1 MIAMQ
6 TTRFLK
12 LDEWRQ
18 KIKREKK
25 GEKEKKCQNEKE
37 KKSNSVSNRGL
48 EPGGIR
54 STSATLTTELPVL
67 WCKSS

>member
-25 GEKEKKCQNEKE
+25 GEKEKKCQNAKE
-37 KKSNSVSNRGL
+37 KKNRTRSRIGVSNL
-48 EPGGIR
+48 VA
-54 STSATLTTELPVL
+54 SAARPQL
-67 WCKSS
+67 

>member
-18 KIKREKK
+18 KNQKRKEGRKGKK
-25 GEKEKKCQNEKE
+25 MSK
-37 KKSNSVSNRGL
+37 
-48 EPGGIR
+48 
-54 STSATLTTELPVL
+54 
-67 WCKSS
+67 

>member
-37 KKSNSVSNRGL
+37 KKSNSVSNRS
-48 EPGGIR
+48 R
-54 STSATLTTELPVL
+54 T
-67 WCKSS
+67 W

>member
-18 KIKREKK
+18 KNQKTKEGRKGKK
-25 GEKEKKCQNEKE
+25 MSK
-37 KKSNSVSNRGL
+37 
-48 EPGGIR
+48 
-54 STSATLTTELPVL
+54 
-67 WCKSS
+67 